1 MVEDPCKH
9 ENWFVNGHFQS
20 HLVVIR
26 TTTRELKLV
35 CSCSP
40 FFSES
45 IRTPGESVKL
55 REMPHTGVRMEA
67 CRRKKA
73 LRRWEADFFSTIS
86 PLLNTGWVPR
96 LSFPALRAVFS
107 TNHALLY
114 TNPIVNLTGF
124 PLVMTKSVDTDSV
137 MVKSSNW
144 CRIRQIKVVMFKQ
157 FFGTLFVDTSAC
169 TNCQ

>member
-1 MVEDPCKH
+1 MGVFAIWYGCRPTSMGVSTPTAEYNSPPMLRKRYKSTRYLFTVLVEDPCKH

-73 LRRWEADFFSTIS
+73 LRRWEADFFQYHFPIAQH
-86 PLLNTGWVPR
+86 R
-96 LSFPALRAVFS
+96 L
-107 TNHALLY
+107 
-114 TNPIVNLTGF
+114 G
-124 PLVMTKSVDTDSV
+124 
-137 MVKSSNW
+137 
-144 CRIRQIKVVMFKQ
+144 
-157 FFGTLFVDTSAC
+157 TSAEFPSPQGC
-169 TNCQ
+169 IFNQSCFVIHQSYC